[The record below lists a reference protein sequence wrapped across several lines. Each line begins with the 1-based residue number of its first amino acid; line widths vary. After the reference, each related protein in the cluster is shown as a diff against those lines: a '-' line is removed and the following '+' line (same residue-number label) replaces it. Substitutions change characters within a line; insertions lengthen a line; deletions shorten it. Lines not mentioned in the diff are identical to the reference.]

1 MSCFAT
7 VISGGQTDSQSDLS
21 KTLATRMV
29 GGWRLLLDD
38 AKAKGLSRTLVK
50 QYFEPK
56 ISAC

>member
-1 MSCFAT
+1 MLCFAT

-21 KTLATRMV
+21 KTLAMRMV
-29 GGWRLLLDD
+29 GGWRLLDD